1 MRKRI
6 LIAVESLES
15 GGVEVSLVR
24 LLNKL
29 ILKKNI
35 DVDLLLIKKK
45 GIYLDK
51 IPKDVKI
58 IELKTQ
64 NKIYNYD
71 NPFSY
76 VNELKGLTKIKFIIF
91 KLKSFLYRKINREH
105 LYYKLLLKN
114 TIRLQKKYDIAID
127 YLGYGH
133 FLGSYIAD
141 KVNAEK
147 KVMWI
152 HDEKNDWLSKLRC
165 WLKDYDKFFCVSQSC
180 ADSLVIHYPQ
190 LKLKV
195 DTFYNLINYEEIREK
210 ADEKIDC
217 KFDDNVCNIVTV
229 GRLEWQKG
237 YDIAINIAEILRKKN
252 FKFCWYVIGGG
263 SLNKELEKIIESK
276 DLVNEFKL
284 LGLMQ
289 NPFPYIK
296 KSDLYLQ
303 PSRHEGYGL
312 AIAEARVLGTIPI
325 ATNLSCIKEQIID
338 GENGYVCELN
348 SEEFAKTIIKVYND
362 KNLMKKIKNNLSY
375 ENFDYSSEL
384 NKIYEL
390 LK

>member
-58 IELKTQ
+58 IELKTK

-114 TIRLQKKYDIAID
+114 TIRLPEKYDIAID

-190 LKLKV
+190 LKSKT

-210 ADEKIDC
+210 ANGVIDY
-217 KFDDNVCNIVTV
+217 KFDDDICNIITV
-229 GRLEWQKG
+229 GRLERQKG
-237 YDIAINIAEILRKKN
+237 YDIAIKIAEILKKKN

-263 SLNKELEKIIESK
+263 SLKEEMESLIESK
-276 DLVNEFKL
+276 DLANEFKL
-284 LGLMQ
+284 LGLKK
-289 NPFPYIK
+289 NPFPYVK

-325 ATNLSCIKEQIID
+325 ATNLRCIKEQIVN
-338 GENGYVCELN
+338 GKNGYVCELN
-348 SEEFAKTIIKVYND
+348 PEEFANKIIKVYND
-362 KNLMKKIKNNLSY
+362 KKLMKNIKKQLTY

-384 NKIYEL
+384 KKIYDL